1 MNRRIFFGL
10 TTALALLPLQA
21 FAQDKLPVVA
31 SFSILGDMVSEV
43 GGDRVAVTMLVDLD
57 GDAHVYSPTPADA
70 QTVAAAQVV
79 VVNGLGFEGWLDRL
93 IEASEYAG
101 PVIVAT
107 AGIKGLEMAEEGHE
121 AHAEDEAHAHDEVK
135 AEGADHGHDD
145 HAGHDHGAIDPHAWQ
160 SLANARLYVANIE
173 AGLTAADPEGANT
186 YAANAAAYLAEIDAA
201 EADIKAAVAAL
212 PENRRSVV
220 TSHDAFGYYAAAY
233 GMTFHAPEGLSTE
246 SEVSAADV
254 AALITQMKAEAIPAV
269 FMENIT
275 DGRLLE
281 QITSETGAKIG
292 GTLFSDALSGPD
304 GPASTYLNMMR
315 HNTTTLT
322 TALGE

>member
-1 MNRRIFFGL
+1 MNRRIFLGL